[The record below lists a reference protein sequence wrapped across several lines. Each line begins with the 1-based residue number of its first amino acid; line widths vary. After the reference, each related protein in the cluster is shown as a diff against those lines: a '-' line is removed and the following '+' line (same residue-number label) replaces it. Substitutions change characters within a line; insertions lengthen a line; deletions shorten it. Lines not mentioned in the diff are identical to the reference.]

1 MDQTGNDITRRVY
14 ALSEITESI
23 TRMFEKYY
31 NTPYWIKAEISALN
45 LYPTSGHCFPLMV
58 EKRDGKVK
66 AQIKAI
72 IWKDDLFY
80 ITRKFEE
87 VTRETFREGLNI
99 LFYAYIKFSSTY
111 GLSLQI
117 IDIEPLFTLGEM
129 ARDKMNSI
137 LTLKKEGV
145 FERNKQLQLPV
156 LIKRMAIISVA
167 SSKGYHDLIITL
179 KNNKPGYKVL
189 SELFPAVLQGK
200 GAVESIMGQ
209 LRVIKQLVSEFDA
222 VVIVRGGGDDVGL
235 SCYDHVDLAREVA
248 MFPIPVITGIGH
260 STNETVVEMVACANK
275 ITPTDVAHFIL
286 SSFYEQDKLLGTLQL
301 DIKRLWN
308 EMIENE
314 KTLLKN
320 YGERIAGLSMAYI
333 IEQRYALKSVAE
345 KFTLGTSYK
354 VQKRQAELNKIAMSV
369 SLNPSRILR
378 KEITLL
384 NNQGLLLLIKAR
396 HIVSSHKHQLNDKG
410 NKLHILNPENVL
422 KRGYAIVRMAGKV
435 PTAMDDIKPGEEM
448 DIEMYDRNITG
459 SVKEVRIK
467 QMNKERE

>member
-1 MDQTGNDITRRVY
+1 MDPTGNDISRRVY

-58 EKRDGKVK
+58 EKSDGKVK
-66 AQIKAI
+66 AQLKAI

-137 LTLKKEGV
+137 MTLKREGV
-145 FERNKQLQLPV
+145 FERNRQLQLPV
-156 LIKRMAIISVA
+156 LLKRVAIISVA
-167 SSKGYHDLIITL
+167 SSKGYNDLMVTL
-179 KNNKPGYKVL
+179 KDNKPGYRVL
-189 SELFPAVLQGK
+189 CELFPAVLQGK
-200 GAVESIMGQ
+200 GAVESIIKQ
-209 LRVIKQLVSEFDA
+209 LLVIKQMVTKFDA
-222 VVIVRGGGDDVGL
+222 AVIVRGGGDDVGL
-235 SCYDHVDLAREVA
+235 SCYDHVELAREVA

-286 SSFYEQDKLLGTLQL
+286 SGFYEQDKRLGILQMDMKRFLRDLTENDKMLLR
-301 DIKRLWN
+301 D
-308 EMIENE
+308 
-314 KTLLKN
+314 
-320 YGERIAGLSMAYI
+320 YGERIAGLSMAYV
-333 IEQRYALKSVAE
+333 IEQRFALKSVAE
-345 KFTLGTSYK
+345 KFTHGATYK
-354 VQKRQAELNKIAMSV
+354 IHNRQAELNKLALAV
-369 SLNPSRILR
+369 SSHPARILSS
-378 KEITLL
+378 ESTFL
-384 NNQGLLLLIKAR
+384 NNQGHLLLIKAR
-396 HIVSSHKHQLNDKG
+396 HTVSLNKQHLIDKG
-410 NKLHILNPENVL
+410 NRLHLLNPENVM
-422 KRGYAIVRMAGKV
+422 KRGYAIVRIAGKV
-435 PTAMDDIKPGEEM
+435 PALLDDIEATKEM
-448 DIEMYDRNITG
+448 DIEMYKWNITG
-459 SVKEVRIK
+459 RIEEVRVK
-467 QMNKERE
+467 QKEKERE